1 MVTTRTLAAELGAG
15 LAPAEGASG
24 FWDLLAPG
32 AAARV
37 DGQGEL
43 VGGDRVDWN
52 DLMRRHGHRVVVS
65 LLGRG
70 VAVDRAKDLAQDA
83 WMRIIAQHQ
92 AGRLPT
98 MRVPGLVVAQALFL
112 ARDEARRRRRRD
124 ALSAPVLEARSDE
137 PAQAHAPLERRVA
150 AREDLRRV
158 LEVVAASYP
167 SARNVFALSYGPR
180 ALGPAEIAA
189 ELGLSCQRVRQ
200 IICELR
206 KRLRDELRDE
216 SLDGPPAGGHDAR

>member
-1 MVTTRTLAAELGAG
+1 MVTTRTLGAG
-15 LAPAEGASG
+15 LAPVDVAAG

-32 AAARV
+32 ATGGV
-37 DGQGEL
+37 DAHGE
-43 VGGDRVDWN
+43 VVSGERVDWN

-83 WMRIIAQHQ
+83 WMRIIAQHE
-92 AGRLPT
+92 AGRLPM
-98 MRVPGLVVAQALFL
+98 MRVPGLVVAQAMFL
-112 ARDEARRRRRRD
+112 ARDEERRRRRRD
-124 ALSAPVLEARSDE
+124 ALHAPVLEARACE
-137 PAQAHAPLERRVA
+137 PPSEHPPLERRIA
-150 AREDLRRV
+150 ARQDLRRV

-167 SARNVFALSYGPR
+167 SARKVFALSYGPR
-180 ALGPAEIAA
+180 ALAPAEIAA

-206 KRLRDELRDE
+206 KRLRDELADPLRDGAAYGG
-216 SLDGPPAGGHDAR
+216 SDGE